1 MSDKALLAR
10 DAKRD
15 IGAELLKSAR
25 DLKAGRWGRKT
36 TIETLPDGSVRR
48 RIELPN
54 GKVQRDE
61 VLTGARWAL
70 LSARSHAG
78 LSQADFAMAL
88 GVSKRTLENWE
99 QGRAEPTGPAKVLLN
114 LVARYPDTV
123 KRLATIQPEEQA
135 VRRYFSRHGEH
146 PAVDK

>member
-1 MSDKALLAR
+1 MPKMTEKALRAR

-15 IGAELLKSAR
+15 IGTELLQAAR

-36 TIETLPDGSVRR
+36 TIETLPDGRVRR

-54 GKVQRDE
+54 GRVEKE
-61 VLTGARWAL
+61 EILTGARWAL
-70 LSARSHAG
+70 LSARSRSG
-78 LSQADFAMAL
+78 LSQGDFAAAL

-114 LVARYPDTV
+114 LVAKYPDTV
-123 KRLATIQPEEQA
+123 KRLAKMRPEEQA
-135 VRRYFSRHGEH
+135 
-146 PAVDK
+146 A

>member
-1 MSDKALLAR
+1 MAKMTEKALRAR

-15 IGAELLKSAR
+15 IGAELLQSVR

-48 RIELPN
+48 RIELQN
-54 GKVQRDE
+54 GKIERDE

-70 LSARSHAG
+70 LSARSRSG
-78 LSQADFAMAL
+78 LSQADFAAAL

-114 LVARYPDTV
+114 LVAMYPDTV
-123 KRLATIQPEEQA
+123 KRLAKIHPEEHA
-135 VRRYFSRHGEH
+135 
-146 PAVDK
+146 A

>member
-1 MSDKALLAR
+1 MPTMTDKALQRR

-15 IGAELLKSAR
+15 IGAELLQSVR

-36 TIETLPDGSVRR
+36 TIETLPDGKVRR
-48 RIELPN
+48 RVELPN
-54 GKVQRDE
+54 GKVAKDE

-70 LSARSHAG
+70 LAARSHSG
-78 LSQADFAMAL
+78 MSQGDFAAAL

-114 LVARYPDTV
+114 LVAKYPDTV
-123 KRLATIQPEEQA
+123 KRLAKIRPEEQA
-135 VRRYFSRHGEH
+135 
-146 PAVDK
+146 A